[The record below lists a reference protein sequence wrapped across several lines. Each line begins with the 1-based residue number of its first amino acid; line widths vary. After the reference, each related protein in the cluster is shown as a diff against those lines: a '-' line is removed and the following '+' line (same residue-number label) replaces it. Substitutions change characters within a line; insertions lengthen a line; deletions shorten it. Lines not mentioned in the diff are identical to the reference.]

1 MAVLGPFAG
10 CCMAPCNCGTRAIK
24 IFLMC
29 YHCELIF
36 FCRGELKYWS
46 GEASGSLFPR
56 TICQFFTSVFFFYD
70 TQVQVNFLVPRGAP
84 RVKSCGRASGWNR
97 KSSKSLFLG
106 DLGFEELECVRSF
119 RPLGRRAMLCLI
131 HAYSKKQ

>member
-24 IFLMC
+24 FFLMC

-36 FCRGELKYWS
+36 FVAENSSTVVERRPGVCSREPFANS
-46 GEASGSLFPR
+46 SL
-56 TICQFFTSVFFFYD
+56 QYFFFYD